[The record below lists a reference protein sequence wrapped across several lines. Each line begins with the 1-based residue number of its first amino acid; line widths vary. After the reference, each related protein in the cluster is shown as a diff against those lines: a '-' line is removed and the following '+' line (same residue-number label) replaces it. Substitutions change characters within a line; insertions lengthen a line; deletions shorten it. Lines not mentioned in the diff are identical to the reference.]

1 MVQQFQSEDNVDLS
15 NLGVTFT
22 EEWSTGADM
31 STELKYEPA
40 KIEGLTLGLNGGWTP
55 NSG

>member
-1 MVQQFQSEDNVDLS
+1 M
-15 NLGVTFT
+15 TFT

-31 STELKYEPA
+31 STELKYEPS